1 MPKNKGKGGKNRRR
15 GKKEDDE
22 KRELVFRQ
30 DGQQY
35 AQVIRML
42 GDSRL
47 ETFCFDG
54 KKRLC
59 HIPGRLRRR
68 MWVGQGDIVLVGLRG
83 YEDKCDLLLKYT
95 PEEARNLKAYG
106 ELPESARVHQE
117 TDDNDDDGVRVDFET
132 VAAGEGAEDES
143 ESESEEDS
151 DAD

>member
-1 MPKNKGKGGKNRRR
+1 
-15 GKKEDDE
+15 
-22 KRELVFRQ
+22 
-30 DGQQY
+30 
-35 AQVIRML
+35 
-42 GDSRL
+42 
-47 ETFCFDG
+47 
-54 KKRLC
+54 
-59 HIPGRLRRR
+59 

-117 TDDNDDDGVRVDFET
+117 TDENDDDGVRVDFET
-132 VAAGEGAEDES
+132 VAAGEGSAEE